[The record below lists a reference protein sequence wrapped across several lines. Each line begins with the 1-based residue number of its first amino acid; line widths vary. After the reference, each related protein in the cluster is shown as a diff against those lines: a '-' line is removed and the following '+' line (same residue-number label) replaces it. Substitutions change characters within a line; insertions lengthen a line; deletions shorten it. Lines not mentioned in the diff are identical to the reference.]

1 MSKPHTTFF
10 PGPSQL
16 NANLGQYL
24 QDAVESG
31 ILSASHR
38 SKAFDALSAE
48 TVALLH
54 DRLAI
59 PADYRIYYTTSA
71 TESWEIIPQSLTER
85 GGLHIYTGSFGQKW
99 SEYAQKIRPESTG
112 LQYAVNDSIDW
123 ANLPLTDSH
132 ELICITQNE
141 TSNGTQVNAETIKQI
156 RSLYPELLLAVDV
169 TSSINGISLPF
180 ADADIWYGSVQ
191 KCFGMP
197 AGLGMLICSPRALA
211 RAQSIGDRKHYNS
224 LLVLEDNMAKFQ
236 TTCTP
241 NVLGIYLLNRILT
254 TSPNVIDLQD
264 TIMKRANQLYQLL
277 DDSTGGISPLVTN
290 SSNRSTTVQAI
301 SCEPELMVKLKS
313 EASEAGFLLGNGYG
327 KWKESTFRVAN
338 FPAISETAWQQM
350 IDFLSVRIA

>member
-1 MSKPHTTFF
+1 MRKPHTTFF

-48 TVALLH
+48 TVAMLH

-59 PADYRIYYTTSA
+59 PSDYRIYYTTSA

-85 GGLHIYTGSFGQKW
+85 GGFHVYTGSFGQKW
-99 SEYAQKIRPESTG
+99 FEYAQKIRPESNG
-112 LQYAVNDSIDW
+112 LQYAVNDTIDW

-141 TSNGTQVNAETIKQI
+141 TSNGTQVNAGTISMI
-156 RSLYPELLLAVDV
+156 RRQFPDHLLAVDV

-180 ADADIWYGSVQ
+180 SDADIWYGSVQ

-197 AGLGMLICSPRALA
+197 AGLGLLICSPRALS
-211 RAQSIGDRKHYNS
+211 RAQSIGERKHYNS
-224 LLVLEDNMAKFQ
+224 LLLLEDNMAKFQ

-241 NVLGIYLLNRILT
+241 NVLGIYLLNRILAA
-254 TSPNVIDLQD
+254 SPNVLDQQD
-264 TIMKRANQLYQLL
+264 TIIKRANQLYQLL
-277 DDSTGGISPLVTN
+277 DNASGGISPLVTN
-290 SSNRSTTVQAI
+290 PTNRSTTVQAI
-301 SCEPELMVKLKS
+301 SCGPELLAKLKS
-313 EASEAGFLLGNGYG
+313 DASEAGFLIGNGYG
-327 KWKESTFRVAN
+327 KWKEGTFRIAN
-338 FPAISETAWQQM
+338 FPAISEAAWQQM
-350 IDFLSVRIA
+350 IGFLSAV